1 MNKIDF
7 YYWGDQCPHNSK
19 MKRLLENL
27 NETDNCKVNIFDISN
42 DFDSALEKNIFSPTL
57 SIFNDDIRLHG
68 PLKKERIEGILN
80 GDKPSPMQYKVDI
93 STNIVKGELKNITEE
108 TVFDTCRTCALTSD
122 RTICNDKAAWIKTIR
137 TKFNL
142 PHLGKLHYLGNECIG
157 GAEFVPSVIVPYPI
171 PRSDDA
177 AFLTCVFLS
186 DDTADN
192 KSFPLQKLEEELP
205 KLGYKSLMSIVAEES
220 CFPNG
225 PLEWF
230 LIRNYIDLGELYY
243 ENMHIAKMHLVKKEL

>member
-19 MKRLLENL
+19 MKKLLENL
-27 NETDNCKVNIFDISN
+27 NRPEDCKVNIFDISN
-42 DFDSALEKNIFSPTL
+42 DFDAALGKNIFSPTL
-57 SIFNDDIRLHG
+57 SIFNDDLRLHG
-68 PLKKERIEGILN
+68 PIKKDRIEEILN
-80 GDKPSPMQYKVDI
+80 GDKPLPMQYKVEMN
-93 STNIVKGELKNITEE
+93 TNIIMGELRDITEE
-108 TVFDTCRTCALTSD
+108 TIFDTCKPCALTWD
-122 RTICNDKAAWIKTIR
+122 RTICSDKAAWIKNIR

-142 PHLGKLHYLGNECIG
+142 PHLGKLHYLDNECVG

-171 PRSDDA
+171 PRSNDA

-186 DDTADN
+186 DDTADY
-192 KSFPLQKLEEELP
+192 KSFPLQSLEKELP
-205 KLGYKSLMSIVAEES
+205 KLGYNSLMAIASEES

-230 LIRNYIDLGELYY
+230 LERDYIDLGQLYH
-243 ENMHIAKMHLVKKEL
+243 ENMHIASMHLVKKSL